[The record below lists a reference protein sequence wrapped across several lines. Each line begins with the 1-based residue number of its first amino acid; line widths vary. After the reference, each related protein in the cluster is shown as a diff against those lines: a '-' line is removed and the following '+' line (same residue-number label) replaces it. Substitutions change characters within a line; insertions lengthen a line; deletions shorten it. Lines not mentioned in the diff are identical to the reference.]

1 MTTFCLYL
9 VVCVGMVSV
18 QGPNDACD
26 SRTGYLIFLQESN
39 SNFLAMWHIPCRHI
53 RRQMLLRVVAHFFSA
68 SYLKSLQL
76 PILAITH
83 SYYTTCFCCIWD
95 CLRAVCRIKGNK
107 QIVCSYYKLRNS
119 SYIYFSS
126 SLRASYILQDLPRTH
141 SAKYKCPYIL

>member
-9 VVCVGMVSV
+9 VVCVGMVPV
-18 QGPNDACD
+18 QDPNDACD

-53 RRQMLLRVVAHFFSA
+53 RRQMLLRVVAHFFSV

-83 SYYTTCFCCIWD
+83 ILNLLLLYLGV

-107 QIVCSYYKLRNS
+107 QIVCSYCKLRNS

-126 SLRASYILQDLPRTH
+126 SLRASYIPQDLPRTH